1 MSSVPSVFSRVPN
14 ALSSQLLLG
23 SISRTNNQ
31 LIQLQVQ
38 LASGKALN
46 RPSDN
51 PIGASTVGVIDN
63 MLERRD
69 QILRNLSQA
78 DSMLG
83 TLDATMQDAGDLLL
97 EARSVGLSQMGVD
110 SDPQTRRNE
119 AEVINSILQSM
130 EGLANRD
137 YRGIHLFAGSATGS
151 SPFTGLLGGYQYNG
165 SGNGLVTDI
174 GLGDNTPVT
183 ISGEEAFG
191 GLSAR
196 VEGHR
201 DLDPDL
207 LPETRLSDLDGA
219 RGLGIT
225 RGSVSVN
232 VNGVETQVDLSDAS
246 TIEDV
251 YTRIEAA
258 IQATDPGASVEIDPI
273 NSAGFRISLSVGTN
287 VTISDPQVGVTA
299 QDLGI
304 AGTYAGGTS
313 TAGGDL
319 NPGLTWITPVDSL
332 TGVTTPLGTIRVE
345 NGSQSRDVDLSG
357 AETIQDIRNAI
368 EQLNLGVRVEISES
382 GDRISVH
389 NEVSGLQ
396 MSIGEVGGGTTATE
410 LGIRSFDSE
419 TQLSE
424 FNNGRG
430 VDILSG
436 SVDPVT
442 GLPDPD
448 RDLDFQVTLGDGRSF
463 DVDLAGALSV
473 GDVIQAIDDAA
484 AAAGIA
490 TPGEFRVGLAS
501 DGNGI
506 QLDDLTGGGGNIEVS
521 SLNNSSAAS
530 QLGIQ
535 GSASATLT
543 GEDRAKFAVDGVFSH
558 LIALR
563 DALLADDDSGIAFAV
578 DNLEQDITRST
589 EARAKVGVRAQRVA
603 DAMTREDD
611 RKVQDLSL
619 KSSIQD
625 LDFASAAMRFSSLQQ
640 QLQASLSTASSVS
653 NLTLLDFLR

>member
-97 EARSVGLSQMGVD
+97 EARSIGLSQLGVD
-110 SDPQTRRNE
+110 SDPETRRNE

-137 YRGIHLFAGSATGS
+137 YRGIHLFGGSSTGSA
-151 SPFTGLLGGYQYNG
+151 PFTGLLGGYQYNG

-174 GLGDNTPVT
+174 GLGNNTPVT

-207 LPETRLSDLDGA
+207 LPETRLSDLGGA

-246 TIEDV
+246 TIDDV
-251 YTRIEAA
+251 RSRIQAA
-258 IQATDPGASVEIDPI
+258 IQATDPGALVEIDPV
-273 NSAGFRISLSVGTN
+273 NAAGFRISLSVGTN

-304 AGTYAGGTS
+304 DGTYAGGTS

-319 NPGLTWITPVDSL
+319 NPGLTWITPVDAL
-332 TGVTTPLGTIRVE
+332 AGVTTPLGTIRIE

-357 AETIQDIRNAI
+357 AETIQDIRNTI
-368 EQLNLGVRVEISES
+368 EQLDLGVRVEISES

-389 NEVSGLQ
+389 NEVSGLE
-396 MSIGEVGGGTTATE
+396 MSIGEVGGGTTASE
-410 LGIRSFDSE
+410 LGIRSFDGE

-430 VDILSG
+430 VDIVSG
-436 SVDPVT
+436 SVDPIT

-448 RDLDFQVTLGDGRSF
+448 GDLDFRVTLGDGRSF
-463 DVDLAGALSV
+463 DVDLVGALTV
-473 GDVIQAIDDAA
+473 DDVMQAIDDAA
-484 AAAGIA
+484 TTAGIA

-506 QLDDLTGGGGNIEVS
+506 RLDDLTGGGGNIEVS

-530 QLGIQ
+530 QLGIL

-543 GEDRAKFAVDGVFSH
+543 GEDRAKFAVEGVFSH

>member
-31 LIQLQVQ
+31 LLQLQVQ

-110 SDPQTRRNE
+110 SDPETRRNE

-130 EGLANRD
+130 EALANRD
-137 YRGIHLFAGSATGS
+137 YRGIHLFGGSATGS

-165 SGNGLVTDI
+165 SGNGLITDI
-174 GLGDNTPVT
+174 GLGNNTPVT

-273 NSAGFRISLSVGTN
+273 NAAGFRISLSVGTN

-319 NPGLTWITPVDSL
+319 NPGLTWITPVDAL
-332 TGVTTPLGTIRVE
+332 AGVTTPLGTIRIE

-368 EQLNLGVRVEISES
+368 EQLNLGVRVEIAES
-382 GDRISVH
+382 GDRISIH
-389 NEVSGLQ
+389 NEVSGLE

-419 TQLSE
+419 TLLSE
-424 FNNGRG
+424 FNNGQG

-448 RDLDFQVTLGDGRSF
+448 GDLDFRVTLGDGRSF
-463 DVDLAGALSV
+463 DVNLAGAV
-473 GDVIQAIDDAA
+473 TVDDVMHAIDNAA
-484 AAAGIA
+484 TVAGIA
-490 TPGEFRVGLAS
+490 TPGEFSVGLAS

-506 QLDDLTGGGGNIEVS
+506 QLNDLTGGGGDIEVT

-530 QLGIQ
+530 QLGIL

-603 DAMTREDD
+603 DAITREDD

>member
-97 EARSVGLSQMGVD
+97 EARSIGLSQLGVD
-110 SDPQTRRNE
+110 SDPETRRNE

-137 YRGIHLFAGSATGS
+137 YRGIHLFGGSSTGSA
-151 SPFTGLLGGYQYNG
+151 PFTGLLGGYQYNG

-174 GLGDNTPVT
+174 GLGNNTPVT

-207 LPETRLSDLDGA
+207 LPETRLSDLGGA

-246 TIEDV
+246 TIDDV
-251 YTRIEAA
+251 RSRIQTA
-258 IQATDPGASVEIDPI
+258 IQATDPGALVEIDPV
-273 NSAGFRISLSVGTN
+273 NAAGFRISLSVGTN

-304 AGTYAGGTS
+304 DGTYAGGTS

-319 NPGLTWITPVDSL
+319 NPGLTWITPVDAL
-332 TGVTTPLGTIRVE
+332 AGVTTPLGTIRIE

-357 AETIQDIRNAI
+357 AETIQDIRNTI
-368 EQLNLGVRVEISES
+368 EQLDLGVRVEISES

-389 NEVSGLQ
+389 NEVSGLE
-396 MSIGEVGGGTTATE
+396 MSIGEVGGGTTASE
-410 LGIRSFDSE
+410 LGIRSFDGE

-430 VDILSG
+430 VDIVSG
-436 SVDPVT
+436 SVDPIT

-448 RDLDFQVTLGDGRSF
+448 GDLDFRVTLGDGRSF
-463 DVDLAGALSV
+463 DVDLVGALTV
-473 GDVIQAIDDAA
+473 DDVMQAIDDAA
-484 AAAGIA
+484 TTAGIA

-506 QLDDLTGGGGNIEVS
+506 RLDDLTGGGGNIEVS

-530 QLGIQ
+530 QLGIL

-543 GEDRAKFAVDGVFSH
+543 GEDRAKFAVEGVFSH